1 MRRVLAMTF
10 GLALL
15 AGPAQALPTI
25 MRGTPVPGDPHTAQ
39 LIIMGS
45 ANYESCSAA
54 VWKPR
59 ILLTAAHC
67 LTDAGG
73 SAPVTASRIFVMPP
87 GGSSPQVFPSG
98 PVGPARV
105 HVTGIWLGQAYVEAS
120 HLVAGNDIAVI
131 TLDSDLA
138 GSPFTRLA
146 DRTELQ
152 AWAQAQRETSIV
164 GYGITSLTDQGPSLP
179 RSGAFQFTELQ
190 TDRRATDGWVLW
202 SNPVGQTDTCPGDSG
217 APQFLATPTSTLL
230 MGDVAGG
237 NCIGQPHTAQG
248 FAAIS
253 YLEILNPALASVGYP
268 TIPSAPTQV
277 SATTLGN
284 SQTVW
289 WSPPASSPETAL
301 TYEVR
306 DGQGA
311 VVCTAVAA
319 MSCTLPATSSLT
331 VRSVNAQGE
340 GDAVAVPAPREIR
353 PAAPGVQ
360 AKGERVVI
368 SVRELDYPVVTGYR
382 AISQSGKVACRIPDP
397 AQSRTCATR
406 LPAGTYR
413 FRVSATT
420 PQGRT
425 LESAPSRQ
433 VHVH

>member
-1 MRRVLAMTF
+1 MRRVLALTF

-15 AGPAQALPTI
+15 AGPAQALPTVL
-25 MRGTPVPGDPHTAQ
+25 RGTPVPGDPHTAQ

-45 ANYESCSAA
+45 DSYESCSAA
-54 VWKPR
+54 LWKPR
-59 ILLTAAHC
+59 VLLTAAHC
-67 LTDAGG
+67 LTDVGG
-73 SAPVTASRIFVMPP
+73 SAPVAASRIFVMPP
-87 GGSSPQVFPSG
+87 GGSSPQVFQSG
-98 PVGPARV
+98 PIGPARV
-105 HVTGIWLGQAYVEAS
+105 RVTGSWLGQAYVEAS

-138 GSPFTRLA
+138 ASAFTRLA

-152 AWAQAQRETSIV
+152 AWADTQRETSIV
-164 GYGITSLTDQGPSLP
+164 GYGITSPTDQGPSLP

-217 APQFLATPTSTLL
+217 APQFLVTQTSTLL

-237 NCIGQPHTAQG
+237 NCVGQPHTAQG

-253 YLEILNPALASVGYP
+253 YLEILNPALASAGYP

-277 SATTLGN
+277 RATTLGD

-289 WSPPASSPETAL
+289 WSPPAISPETA
-301 TYEVR
+301 TSYEVR

-319 MSCTLPATSSLT
+319 MSCTLQTNSGLT

-353 PAAPGVQ
+353 PATPGVRV
-360 AKGERVVI
+360 KGKRVTI

-382 AISQSGKVACRIPDP
+382 VISQSGQLACRIPDP
-397 AQSRTCATR
+397 TQSLTCATR
-406 LPAGTYR
+406 LSAGTYR

-425 LESAPSRQ
+425 PESAPSRQ